1 MNDKLSFG
9 KVFVL
14 GFALFAMFFGAGNL
28 IFPPALGIVTGTNW
42 LISFLAFIL
51 ADAGLAILALLAF
64 FRCQDGFQNSISLQL
79 DKATSFLLILSAS
92 SERVIRLARR

>member
-28 IFPPALGIVTGTNW
+28 TGIIIGSV
-42 LISFLAFIL
+42 
-51 ADAGLAILALLAF
+51 
-64 FRCQDGFQNSISLQL
+64 
-79 DKATSFLLILSAS
+79 LILLLLLLLFFMIDFVWSDLS
-92 SERVIRLARR
+92 DRFKLYGTKF

>member
-51 ADAGLAILALLAF
+51 ADAGLAILALLFA
-64 FRCQDGFQNSISLQL
+64 GFLPLPGRLPEQHFPAAGQGHV
-79 DKATSFLLILSAS
+79 LLADPL
-92 SERVIRLARR
+92 

>member
-42 LISFLAFIL
+42 LVS
-51 ADAGLAILALLAF
+51 
-64 FRCQDGFQNSISLQL
+64 
-79 DKATSFLLILSAS
+79 T
-92 SERVIRLARR
+92 